1 MVTNI
6 FHDYHHS
13 HVEGNYASNFLFW
26 DAIFGDDVDFWK
38 YKENKD
44 EKKRLKA
51 KKVDWVVL

>member
-13 HVEGNYASNFLFW
+13 HVEGNYANTFLFW

-51 KKVDWVVL
+51 KKVD